1 MKRPKHTLSIREEM
15 SHTPPMIPNT
25 LAAQLG
31 FIPMRRGPVRFAVGP
46 PNGFTSNAWR
56 IWTTKHGDV
65 YIACRDN
72 FREAKV
78 SLHASGRWRMG
89 FTTEAVV
96 KNRNLLLTD
105 QNRAWEVWDE
115 PPVSLPNTVIAF
127 RLLFPPSELA
137 VRPEQRVPN
146 EWANVV
152 YIEAAPPGKLTVLTL
167 FVTVGDVVL
176 RHKSEPSFCLASLD
190 IGNNRRA
197 QLIAHCDPAGDLPD
211 LIERGVAEAR
221 RQTECAGVGIP
232 TEAYAYFFG
241 HRNDGARFLV
251 GARMNRSSAT

>member
-15 SHTPPMIPNT
+15 SPTPPMIPNT

-56 IWTTKHGDV
+56 IRTTKHGDV

-96 KNRNLLLTD
+96 KTRNLFPTD

-146 EWANVV
+146 E
-152 YIEAAPPGKLTVLTL
+152 
-167 FVTVGDVVL
+167 
-176 RHKSEPSFCLASLD
+176 
-190 IGNNRRA
+190 
-197 QLIAHCDPAGDLPD
+197 
-211 LIERGVAEAR
+211 
-221 RQTECAGVGIP
+221 
-232 TEAYAYFFG
+232 
-241 HRNDGARFLV
+241 
-251 GARMNRSSAT
+251 

>member
-1 MKRPKHTLSIREEM
+1 
-15 SHTPPMIPNT
+15 
-25 LAAQLG
+25 
-31 FIPMRRGPVRFAVGP
+31 
-46 PNGFTSNAWR
+46 
-56 IWTTKHGDV
+56 
-65 YIACRDN
+65 
-72 FREAKV
+72 
-78 SLHASGRWRMG
+78 MG

-176 RHKSEPSFCLASLD
+176 RHESEPSFCLASLD

-197 QLIAHCDPAGDLPD
+197 QLIAHQQFFTPCPDSHHDTLTAAWCLDP
-211 LIERGVAEAR
+211 RG
-221 RQTECAGVGIP
+221 GV
-232 TEAYAYFFG
+232 
-241 HRNDGARFLV
+241 LW
-251 GARMNRSSAT
+251 